1 MWLAKLYFAGHKAEF
16 VGINV
21 LLLAISS
28 KK

>member
-1 MWLAKLYFAGHKAEF
+1 MWLDKMYFAGNKAEF